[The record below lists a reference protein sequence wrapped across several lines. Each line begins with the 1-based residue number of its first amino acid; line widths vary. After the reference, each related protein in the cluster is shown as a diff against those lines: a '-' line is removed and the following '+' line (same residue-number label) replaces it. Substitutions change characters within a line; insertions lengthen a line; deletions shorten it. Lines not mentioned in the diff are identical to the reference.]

1 MGPVF
6 VNEALKFYATDIN
19 VHYISNIEGDHI
31 FEVLKSIDPESTV
44 FIIASKTFTTQETI
58 INAKSSIST
67 SETKQVLDK
76 ENQEKDNS
84 KTIQELDREKLEKKF
99 STDEKGTIN

>member
-58 INAKSSIST
+58 INAKNINYAWT
-67 SETKQVLDK
+67 GNCFHRCFIPL
-76 ENQEKDNS
+76 
-84 KTIQELDREKLEKKF
+84 LKKNRF
-99 STDEKGTIN
+99 GSVTRRHHS